1 MASGEA
7 EEPPFAP
14 LTMEITVKKTITPM
28 ISSMAAR
35 GIRVLVTGPSVRYSW
50 TIESRRRSGGK
61 RNAAKNERQ
70 INRDSGNKK
79 SNRKNGGHK
88 QKCSD
93 RLNKGDADNLFSGA
107 CDFFEDDLPSDHNTG
122 KALKKPD

>member
-50 TIESRRRSGGK
+50 TIERAGAGAVASAMPPK
-61 RNAAKNERQ
+61 MNAK
-70 INRDSGNKK
+70 
-79 SNRKNGGHK
+79 
-88 QKCSD
+88 
-93 RLNKGDADNLFSGA
+93 
-107 CDFFEDDLPSDHNTG
+107 
-122 KALKKPD
+122 